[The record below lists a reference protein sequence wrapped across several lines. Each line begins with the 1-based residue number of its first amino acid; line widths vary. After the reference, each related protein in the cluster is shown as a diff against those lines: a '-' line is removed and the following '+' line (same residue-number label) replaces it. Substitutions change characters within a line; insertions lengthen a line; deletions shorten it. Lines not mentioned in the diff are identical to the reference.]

1 MKKSTF
7 LVFLF
12 MIAGSALLIC
22 QCNTK
27 QTETDAARTE
37 VLAGIEQLQQFLKD
51 TMLPLAMESDNSE
64 VLQTAF
70 RTARKQYKKMEW
82 AVEYFMPTT
91 ARFVNGPALDELEL
105 EENKAV
111 PPEGFQVIEELIHPL
126 FDTGNR
132 EELIRNIKIITGT
145 CERMKQHFNAI
156 SFSKEQVI
164 DAMRLQLYRIIT
176 LGITGFDMPVAL
188 RGVEE
193 LPISLNSLKQL
204 LQTALSPVQNKN
216 ELLFLE
222 LLVQYDQAIAFCS
235 KPVSFN
241 DFNRALFITQY
252 INPLCEQ
259 LHLYQQEEQI
269 AFVQDG
275 RVYKTAAATLFDAEG
290 FDVNGFTPAPEY
302 IFTNEKARLGERLFY
317 DNILSV
323 NNNRNCGSCHQPERA
338 FSDGLKTSASLNG
351 GFIQRNAPSL
361 SYAALQHGQFWDMRR
376 TDLETQS
383 ADVIENKEEMHGSL
397 KEAVI
402 KLQQHKEYKTL
413 FAKAFPSSA
422 AIEPWQVQNALASY
436 IRSLA
441 NFNSRFDAYMRGDA
455 NTMNTEEVHG
465 FNLFMGKAKCGTC
478 HFMPLFNGTVPP
490 NFQKTESEVLGT
502 PADAGGTQPDADEGR
517 WKMHPLP
524 QLLQSFKTPTVR
536 NAALTAPYMHN
547 GVYRS
552 LKELLQFYNK
562 GGGEGLGLK
571 TGNQTLPADTL
582 GLTAA
587 ETKAIIAFIHTL
599 NDAPK
604 PAVVR
609 K

>member
-1 MKKSTF
+1 MKKSTL

-12 MIAGSALLIC
+12 TIAGSALLIC

-27 QTETDAARTE
+27 QTEADAARTR
-37 VLAGIEQLQQFLKD
+37 VLSTIEQLQQYLKD
-51 TMLPLAMESDNSE
+51 TLLPLATTTNSSE
-64 VLQTAF
+64 ALQQSF
-70 RTARKQYKKMEW
+70 RNARRQYKETEW

-111 PPEGFQVIEELIHPL
+111 PPEGFQVIEELIYPS

-132 EELIRNIKIITGT
+132 EELIRNIKIMTGT
-145 CERMKQHFNAI
+145 CERMQQHFNAI
-156 SFSKEQVI
+156 SFSREQVM
-164 DAMRLQLYRIIT
+164 DAMRLQLYRMIT
-176 LGITGFDMPVAL
+176 LGITGFDMPVVL
-188 RGVEE
+188 GGVEE
-193 LPISLNSLKQL
+193 LPVSLTGLKQL
-204 LQTALSPVQNKN
+204 LQTALSPVQRKN
-216 ELLFLE
+216 EPLFQALLAQFE
-222 LLVQYDQAIAFCS
+222 KAIAFCS

-241 DFNRALFITQY
+241 DFNRAFFITEH

-259 LHLYQQEEQI
+259 LYRYQQEEEI

-275 RVYKTAAATLFDAEG
+275 RVYKTAAATLFDADG

-302 IFTNEKARLGERLFY
+302 IFTNEKVILGERLFY

-323 NNNRNCGSCHQPERA
+323 NNNRNCGNCHQPERA

-402 KLQQHKEYKTL
+402 KLEQHKEYKTL
-413 FAKAFPSSA
+413 FVKAFPSAA

-490 NFQKTESEVLGT
+490 SFQKTESEVLGT
-502 PADAGGTQPDADEGR
+502 PADVAGTQADKDEGR

-547 GVYRS
+547 GVYSS
-552 LKELLQFYNK
+552 LEELINFYNK

-604 PAVVR
+604 PAVV
-609 K
+609 KK